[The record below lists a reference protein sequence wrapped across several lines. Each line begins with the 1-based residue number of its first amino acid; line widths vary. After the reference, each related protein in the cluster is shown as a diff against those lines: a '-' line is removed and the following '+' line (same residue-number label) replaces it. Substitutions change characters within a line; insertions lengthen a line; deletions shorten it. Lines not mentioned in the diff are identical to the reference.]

1 MTRSALPT
9 IGAAAA
15 VVLAV
20 PLFATATTAAWVDA
34 EWVHGQAIGTGAL
47 DCDDPPAL
55 AGRTSSRFLG
65 GRLLGLDLGTVA
77 ELSPLIIDREGA
89 DVDVD
94 PPDAVDLGSTASTAV
109 YANPLQISAL
119 GGLAAIDL
127 TGLQVGL
134 PVGSAGA
141 VNQYGRVSIDG
152 QQAAASG
159 LVSNSGGVLVSDDTP
174 DAELPEPARVTLDDF
189 LPALTGVAGVDLE
202 VGAVASSAQLDGC
215 EALLSQIWGDGQ
227 VTGVVRDYGIAGLGL
242 DIDSPLTADLVA
254 AVNDA
259 VADVGAAVDTLVGT
273 SGVLSTSLRSGI
285 DVAVPAALDVTAL
298 SGTISIT
305 GLNLPASVNSLL
317 TTPLT
322 DGVVTI
328 DLANGAVQVDLA
340 ALVDGPD
347 GINDLAPNTEL
358 VLNADVLGP
367 LTTRVGALLDSWTTN
382 VENALRAAVRGATLT
397 INSSSTVRLL
407 GGLDVLRANLSLTAS
422 IGDVL
427 DGNAALSVSASAL
440 GTGAVLNP
448 LLASLGVNLAGLLGI
463 VDALDPTLN
472 ATVVNNLTSVA
483 LGAITTAGGSIA
495 DAAQPLLTALD
506 TLVDAL
512 PDVLSVMV
520 NVQPD
525 QPGAPSGIP
534 VDPGPPGATPSY
546 SVSALR
552 ISLVDALSPGGVA
565 SVSLATSTVGQ
576 VRIP

>member
-134 PVGSAGA
+134 PVGSTGA

-174 DAELPEPARVTLDDF
+174 DAELPEPARVTLDEF

-215 EALLSQIWGDGQ
+215 EALLSQVWGDGQ

-242 DIDSPLTADLVA
+242 DIGSPLTADLVA

-259 VADVGAAVDTLVGT
+259 VADVGAALDTLVGT
-273 SGVLSTSLRSGI
+273 SGVLLTSLRAGI
-285 DVAVPAALDVTAL
+285 DVAVPAVLDVTAL
-298 SGTISIT
+298 NGTISIT

-322 DGVVTI
+322 DGVVTV

-397 INSSSTVRLL
+397 IDASTIVRLL
-407 GGLDVLRANLSLTAS
+407 GGVNVLRANLALTAS
-422 IGDVL
+422 VGDVL
-427 DGNAALSVSASAL
+427 DGDATL
-440 GTGAVLNP
+440 GVTTTVLNTP
-448 LLASLGVNLAGLLGI
+448 LGLDVGALRLLLGGLAGPLTTAI
-463 VDALDPTLN
+463 VDD
-472 ATVVNNLTSVA
+472 LTSVG
-483 LGAITTAGGSIA
+483 LGAVTTAGDSIA
-495 DAAQPLLTALD
+495 SAAQPLLTALD
-506 TLVDAL
+506 ALVDAL

-534 VDPGPPGATPSY
+534 VDPGPPGATQSY